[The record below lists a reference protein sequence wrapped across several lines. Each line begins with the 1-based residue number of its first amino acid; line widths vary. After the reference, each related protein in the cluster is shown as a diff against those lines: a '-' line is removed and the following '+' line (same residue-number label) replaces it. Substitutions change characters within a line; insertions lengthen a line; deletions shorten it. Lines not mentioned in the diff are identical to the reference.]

1 MLLFRSL
8 VLGLLGACIL
18 LLAMRPPTRLRIEHD
33 RTVIYRP
40 SPPVATLVDVAN
52 GVPLAQLA
60 SLVRL
65 GGGER
70 VIAVDDRAVTGDLA
84 AGAAL
89 ATLEARPRFV
99 DLTVAGGHAGERRV
113 VLLLH

>member
-1 MLLFRSL
+1 VHLAARDATADTHSRRARPHG
-8 VLGLLGACIL
+8 GLSAGTAGRD
-18 LLAMRPPTRLRIEHD
+18 A
-33 RTVIYRP
+33 
-40 SPPVATLVDVAN
+40 AN

-65 GGGER
+65 GGGEH

-84 AGAAL
+84 AGATI

-99 DLTVAGGHAGERRV
+99 DLTVAGGRAGERRV